1 MVRHAGHAPRG
12 ADVEPRAVARKERS
26 ILGRRRVE
34 PRARLRVE
42 AGSDD
47 RPSGAVVAAGA
58 ILERVL
64 EGPLW
69 ISDYTP
75 PVDLISEWSAW
86 TIWQMKGGTFDR
98 LRRRRRIFQK
108 IAPLNE
114 VQEDGAVGG
123 LGSKEEKKEIRDR
136 EILRS
141 EIGGARLGSVVRSP
155 KIDLR

>member
-1 MVRHAGHAPRG
+1 MRSWCATPGMRHAGHAPRG

-86 TIWQMKGGTFDR
+86 TIWQMKGGTFD
-98 LRRRRRIFQK
+98 
-108 IAPLNE
+108 LN
-114 VQEDGAVGG
+114 VFDGD
-123 LGSKEEKKEIRDR
+123 EESFKKS
-136 EILRS
+136 L
-141 EIGGARLGSVVRSP
+141 L
-155 KIDLR
+155 